1 MFDDPELI
9 ADLILEAPAA
19 ALISHITRTRSA
31 LMTDSQDGRAS
42 STVAIIG
49 AGFGGICMGIKL
61 KRAGIPF
68 TIFEKAD
75 RVGGVWRDNVYPGAA
90 CDIPSHL
97 YSYSFE
103 PSHDWSR
110 TYGQAAEIQ
119 SYIEACA
126 RKYGVL
132 ERVRLGAEVA
142 GADFDRESGRWRL
155 RLADGDGMEARFLI
169 AATGQLSLPAEPT
182 FPGLGSFSGKVFHS
196 ARWDHDYE
204 MTGKRVAVIGSG
216 ASAIQFVPQIA
227 PKVSQ
232 LHLFQRSAPY
242 VLPKPDRPYTPL
254 EKYLYRHFPIA
265 LATSRTRKYLYHE
278 ARVIPMTKGRGVSL
292 IRMLFLR
299 NIHRQV
305 SDPRMRERLMPDYP
319 LGCKR
324 VLISN
329 EWYPA
334 ITRPNVEV
342 ISAGLSEV
350 RGDRVIGADGTEREV
365 DAIIFGTGFAT
376 SDFLAPMTI
385 TGLDGIDLSETWR
398 DGAEAYLGMT
408 VSGFP
413 NLFIL
418 YGPNTNLGH
427 NSIIYML
434 ESQTDYALGAIR
446 HVGTFGKGW
455 VNVRPEVQKEYNREL
470 QEQLGETVWEAGCTS
485 WYRTASGKN
494 TNNWPG
500 YTMEYRRRTR
510 FFDAGNYDIYPP
522 EVRAVSAAAGGDRNT
537 VERVR

>member
-1 MFDDPELI
+1 M
-9 ADLILEAPAA
+9 
-19 ALISHITRTRSA
+19 TRT
-31 LMTDSQDGRAS
+31 
-42 STVAIIG
+42 TVAIVG
-49 AGFGGICMGIKL
+49 AGFGGVCMGTKL
-61 KRAGIPF
+61 KRYGIPF
-68 TIFEKAD
+68 TMLEKAD

-97 YSYSFE
+97 YCYSFE

-119 SYIEACA
+119 SYIEHCA

-132 ERVRLGAEVA
+132 DHVRFGAEVT
-142 GADFDRESGRWRL
+142 GADFDADSGRWTIK
-155 RLADGDGMEARFLI
+155 LADGAELQARFLV
-169 AATGQLSLPAEPT
+169 AATGQLSLPAEPS
-182 FPGLGSFSGKVFHS
+182 FPGLDGFGGKVFHS

-227 PKVSQ
+227 PKVAK

-265 LATSRTRKYLYHE
+265 LVASRTRKYLYHE
-278 ARVIPMTKGRGVSL
+278 ARVIPMTKGHGMSL
-292 IRMLFLR
+292 IKLAFQRNLR
-299 NIHRQV
+299 RQV
-305 SDPRMRERLMPDYP
+305 SDPQLREKLTPDYP
-319 LGCKR
+319 IGCKR
-324 VLISN
+324 ILISN

-342 ISAGLSEV
+342 IAAGLNEV
-350 RGDRVIGADGTEREV
+350 RGDRVVGADGTEREV
-365 DAIIFGTGFAT
+365 DAIVFGTGFAT
-376 SDFLAPMTI
+376 NDFLAPITI
-385 TGLDGIDLSETWR
+385 RGLDGMELRESWR

-446 HVGTFGKGW
+446 HVGTYGSSW
-455 VNVRPEVQKEYNREL
+455 VNVRPEVQEHFN
-470 QEQLGETVWEAGCTS
+470 QEVQQRLGETVWEAGCTS
-485 WYRTASGKN
+485 WYRTADGKN
-494 TNNWPG
+494 TNNWPS
-500 YTMEYRRRTR
+500 YTIEYRRRTR
-510 FFDAGNYDIYPP
+510 FFDAGHYDLHPP
-522 EVRAVSAAAGGDRNT
+522 DVHAAVPATAAATSGK
-537 VERVR
+537 E

>member
-1 MFDDPELI
+1 
-9 ADLILEAPAA
+9 
-19 ALISHITRTRSA
+19 
-31 LMTDSQDGRAS
+31 MTESQNGRATT
-42 STVAIIG
+42 TVAIVG
-49 AGFGGICMGIKL
+49 SGFGGICMGIKL

-68 TIFEKAD
+68 TIFEKAE

-110 TYGQAAEIQ
+110 TYGQAPEIQ
-119 SYIEACA
+119 RYIENCA

-132 ERVRLGAEVA
+132 QHIRFGTAVA
-142 GADFDRESGRWRL
+142 GADFDESSGRWRVKL
-155 RLADGDGMEARFLI
+155 TDGSELQARFLV
-169 AATGQLSLPAEPT
+169 AATGQLSLPAEPS
-182 FPGLGSFSGKVFHS
+182 FPGLEGFGGKVFHS

-232 LHLFQRSAPY
+232 MYVFQRSAPY
-242 VLPKPDRPYTPL
+242 VLAKPDRPYTSL
-254 EKYLYRHFPIA
+254 EKYVYRRFPVA
-265 LATSRTRKYLYHE
+265 LSSSRLRKYVYHE
-278 ARVIPMTKGRGVSL
+278 ARVIPMTKGYGMSL
-292 IRMLFLR
+292 IKMSFLQNFR
-299 NIHRQV
+299 RQV
-305 SDPRMRERLMPDYP
+305 RDPHLREQLMPNYA

-342 ISAGLSEV
+342 ISTGLSEV
-350 RGDRVIGADGTEREV
+350 KGNSVVGADGTERAV
-365 DAIIFGTGFAT
+365 DAIVFGTGFAA

-385 TGLDGIDLSETWR
+385 TGLEGLDLRRDAWR
-398 DGAEAYLGMT
+398 DGAEAYLGMS

-413 NLFIL
+413 NMFML

-427 NSIIYML
+427 NSIVYML
-434 ESQTDYALGAIR
+434 ESQTDYVLGAIR
-446 HVGTFGKGW
+446 HVGTDGGAW
-455 VNVRPEVQKEYNREL
+455 VNVRPDV
-470 QEQLGETVWEAGCTS
+470 QEQYNQEIQRRLGETVWESGCTS

-494 TNNWPG
+494 TNNWPS
-500 YTMEYRRRTR
+500 YTVEYRHRTR
-510 FFDAGNYDIYPP
+510 VFDAGNYDMHPP
-522 EVRAVSAAAGGDRNT
+522 VAAGINT
-537 VERVR
+537 DAARYRRASGR